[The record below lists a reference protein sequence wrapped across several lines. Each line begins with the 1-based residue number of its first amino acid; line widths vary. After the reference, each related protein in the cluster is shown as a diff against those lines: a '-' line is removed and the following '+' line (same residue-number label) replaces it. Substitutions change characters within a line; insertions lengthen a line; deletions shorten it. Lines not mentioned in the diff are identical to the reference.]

1 MECPYCNA
9 ENRDGVRF
17 CNNCGKPLPLDPAAA
32 PPTAKPATAAS
43 NANVT
48 SRSLTP
54 GSRVQGGRYVI
65 KKILGQG
72 GMGAALLA
80 TDIRLD
86 SKPVVIKELIS
97 DNTDPAKL
105 QEDVRNFKR
114 EVATL
119 AHLDHPLIPN
129 VTDHF
134 QEGSRYFMVQEYAEG
149 ENLEERMDRVNQP
162 MKEREAL
169 GYASEVLD
177 ILEYLSQE
185 TPPIVHRDIKP
196 ANIIIGTKDKRA
208 HLVDF
213 GIARADVTRN
223 AQRKQTSALGTPGY
237 APPEQYQGNA
247 DPRSDLYALAATMH
261 HLLTNRDPRNHPPFT
276 YPPVRALNPQLS
288 PEIEKILSR
297 ALINDIN
304 QRYQSATAMKK
315 DIDDIL
321 LKRFGVSGN
330 TSSYTLGTSGPMGAV
345 SAASAPTVPQQP
357 TRTQPA
363 AAPYQ
368 GSQRQQPIPPP
379 PPQQQQGQGNWQN
392 IPPYPPPIALSN
404 RPPTR
409 PQQQSNQ
416 GYLGRSLLL
425 LILVVL
431 LIGGLIYAIPYFQ
444 AHPLGQSNNPN
455 GTPTSGTTTT
465 TSTSALPANGIGPVK
480 APDSETIGISDGTV
494 AFATGGPGG
503 SFKMQAAN
511 SLKSGD
517 TVSANSLWRAALSKD
532 SGDAESLIY
541 LEDQRVLNAHATS
554 NTPYITIV
562 VGSLMTGDNASVGHD
577 NLQGAYVAQK
587 EFNAGSQLAGGTQV
601 RLLVANSGNN
611 KLYATTVAQQIV
623 LLAKAD
629 STFVGV
635 MGWPFSTHAL
645 AAISTLEK
653 AHIPMVSETA
663 SSDDLTAISTYFF
676 RVAPSNKTQAI
687 LGAKYAEQ
695 TLQAKTAVTFVDPA
709 DSYSRSLEQ
718 GFSTQFTADGNKILA
733 TKNYITG
740 QNGHAD
746 LPRLLQEAESTNPDI
761 IYFAGHAADV
771 SILLAN
777 LPTTGQFSTLPILG
791 GDALYE
797 LNYPP
802 SAHVGFNHLRF
813 TAFAYP
819 DEWDVQNLQSQK
831 PGFFSDYSA
840 AYNPN
845 NQHANG
851 QYGYTRPTADVIL
864 SYDAMLTML
873 KASNIA
879 LSSSISLTPADLQ
892 KALQQITGAK
902 AIQGVSGQI
911 SFGSNNDPSN
921 KAIVVLYVDPKGF
934 IHLNSV
940 QGCFLV
946 NHCK

>member
-1 MECPYCNA
+1 MECPYCNT

-32 PPTAKPATAAS
+32 SSAPKPAVAAS
-43 NANVT
+43 NAKVT

-97 DNTDPAKL
+97 DNTDPAQL

-134 QEGSRYFMVQEYAEG
+134 QEGSRYFMVQEYVEG

-169 GYASEVLD
+169 GYASQVLD

-276 YPPVRALNPQLS
+276 YPPARALNPQLS

-304 QRYQSATAMKK
+304 QRYQSAAAMKK

-321 LKRFGVSGN
+321 LKRFGVSDN
-330 TSSYTLGTSGPMGAV
+330 TSSYTLGTSGPIGAV
-345 SAASAPTVPQQP
+345 NAASAPTVPQQP

-363 AAPYQ
+363 APYQ
-368 GSQRQQPIPPP
+368 GSQRQQPLPPPPP
-379 PPQQQQGQGNWQN
+379 PPQQQRGQGNWQN
-392 IPPYPPPIALSN
+392 IPPYSPPVALSN

-409 PQQQSNQ
+409 PPQQSNQ

-431 LIGGLIYAIPYFQ
+431 LIGGLFFAVPYFR
-444 AHPLGQSNNPN
+444 AHPFGQSNNTN
-455 GTPTSGTTTT
+455 SGTTPTI
-465 TSTSALPANGIGPVK
+465 STSALPANGIGPVK
-480 APDSETIGISDGTV
+480 APDGETIGISDGTV
-494 AFATGGPGG
+494 AFAISGPGG
-503 SFKMQAAN
+503 IAKKQAADQ
-511 SLKSGD
+511 LKAGD
-517 TVSANSLWRAALSKD
+517 AVAAESLWRNALSSD

-541 LEDQRVLNAHATS
+541 LEDQNVLNKHATS

-562 VGSLMTGDNASVGHD
+562 VGTLMTGDNASVGHD
-577 NLQGAYVAQK
+577 DLQGAYVAQK
-587 EFNAGSQLAGGTQV
+587 EFNDSSQLAGGTQV
-601 RLLVANSGNN
+601 RLLIANSGNN

-623 LLAKAD
+623 LLAKSD

-645 AAISTLEK
+645 EAINTLAK

-663 SSDDLTAISTYFF
+663 SSDDLTHISPYFF
-676 RVAPSNKTQAI
+676 RVAPSNKAQAI

-695 TLQAKTAVTFVDPA
+695 TLLAKTAVAFVDPA

-718 GFSTQFTADGNKILA
+718 SFATQFTADGNKILA
-733 TKNYITG
+733 TENYTVG
-740 QNGHAD
+740 QSGHAA
-746 LPRLLQEAESTNPDI
+746 LPGLLQKAESTNPDI
-761 IYFAGHAADV
+761 IYFAGHADDV
-771 SILLAN
+771 SILLSN
-777 LPTTGQFSTLPILG
+777 LPTSGQYSTLPILG

-797 LNYPP
+797 LNYPT
-802 SAHVGFNHLRF
+802 SARAGFNHLRF

-819 DEWDVQNLQSQK
+819 DEWDIQNLQSQK
-831 PGFFSDYSA
+831 PRFFGDYSA
-840 AYNPN
+840 TYNPN
-845 NQHANG
+845 NQHASG
-851 QYGYTRPTADVIL
+851 QYGYTRPTADTIL

-879 LSSSISLTPADLQ
+879 LSSSISFTPADLQ

-911 SFGSNNDPSN
+911 SFASNNDPSN
-921 KAIVVLYVDPKGF
+921 KAIVILYVDPKGF
-934 IHLNSV
+934 IHLKSV

-946 NHCK
+946 NKCT

>member
-1 MECPYCNA
+1 MECPYCNT

-32 PPTAKPATAAS
+32 SSAPKPAVAAS
-43 NANVT
+43 NAKVT

-97 DNTDPAKL
+97 DNTDPAQL

-134 QEGSRYFMVQEYAEG
+134 QEGSRYFMVQEYVEG

-169 GYASEVLD
+169 GYASQVLD

-247 DPRSDLYALAATMH
+247 DPRSDLYALAATLH

-276 YPPVRALNPQLS
+276 YPPARALNPQLS

-304 QRYQSATAMKK
+304 QRYQSAAAMKK

-321 LKRFGVSGN
+321 LKRFGVSDN

-345 SAASAPTVPQQP
+345 NAASAPTVPQQP

-363 AAPYQ
+363 APYQ
-368 GSQRQQPIPPP
+368 GSQRQQPLPPP
-379 PPQQQQGQGNWQN
+379 PPQQRGQGNWQN
-392 IPPYPPPIALSN
+392 IPPYSPPVALSN

-409 PQQQSNQ
+409 PPQQSNQ

-431 LIGGLIYAIPYFQ
+431 LIGGLFFAVPYFR
-444 AHPLGQSNNPN
+444 AHPFGQSNNTN
-455 GTPTSGTTTT
+455 SGTTPTI
-465 TSTSALPANGIGPVK
+465 STSALPANGIGPVK
-480 APDSETIGISDGTV
+480 APDGETIGISDGTV
-494 AFATGGPGG
+494 AFAISGPGG
-503 SFKMQAAN
+503 IAKKQAADN
-511 SLKSGD
+511 LKAGD
-517 TVSANSLWRAALSKD
+517 AVAAESLWRNALSSD

-541 LEDQRVLNAHATS
+541 LEDQNVLNKHATS

-562 VGSLMTGDNASVGHD
+562 VGTLMTGDNASVGHD
-577 NLQGAYVAQK
+577 DLQGAYVAQK
-587 EFNAGSQLAGGTQV
+587 EFNDSSQLAGGTQV
-601 RLLVANSGNN
+601 RLLIANSGNN

-623 LLAKAD
+623 LLAKSD

-645 AAISTLEK
+645 EAINTLAK
-653 AHIPMVSETA
+653 ARIPMVSETA
-663 SSDDLTAISTYFF
+663 SSDDLTHISPYFF
-676 RVAPSNKTQAI
+676 RVAPSNKMQAI

-695 TLQAKTAVTFVDPA
+695 TLLAKTAVAFVDPA

-718 GFSTQFTADGNKILA
+718 SFATQFTADGNKILA
-733 TKNYITG
+733 TENYTVG
-740 QNGHAD
+740 QSGHAA
-746 LPRLLQEAESTNPDI
+746 LPGLLQKAESTNPDI
-761 IYFAGHAADV
+761 IYFAGHADDV
-771 SILLAN
+771 SILLSN
-777 LPTTGQFSTLPILG
+777 LPTSGQYSTLPILG

-797 LNYPP
+797 LNYPT
-802 SAHVGFNHLRF
+802 SARAGFNHLRF

-831 PGFFSDYSA
+831 PRFFGDYSA
-840 AYNPN
+840 TYNPN
-845 NQHANG
+845 NQHASG
-851 QYGYTRPTADVIL
+851 QYGYTRPTADTIL

-879 LSSSISLTPADLQ
+879 LSSSISFTPADLQ

-911 SFGSNNDPSN
+911 SFASNNDPSN
-921 KAIVVLYVDPKGF
+921 KAIVILYVDPKGF
-934 IHLNSV
+934 IHLKSV

-946 NHCK
+946 NKCT